1 MGLTFFEQRRRLLAR
16 QIEMEEVDKKA
27 VEEPVT
33 ESETETVTEDETE
46 TVTEDET
53 ETVTEDETTEDS
65 KPKKAVKG
73 KE

>member
-1 MGLTFFEQRRRLLAR
+1 MGLTFFEQRRRLLAKQR
-16 QIEMEEVDKKA
+16 EMEEVDKKA

-33 ESETETVTEDETE
+33 ESETETVTEDET
-46 TVTEDET
+46 TEDI
-53 ETVTEDETTEDS
+53 

>member
-16 QIEMEEVDKKA
+16 QREIEESNTDNAVNSVTDVNEETA
-27 VEEPVT
+27 T
-33 ESETETVTEDETE
+33 EN
-46 TVTEDET
+46 
-53 ETVTEDETTEDS
+53 ETTEDS

>member
-1 MGLTFFEQRRRLLAR
+1 MSLTFFEQRRRLLAR
-16 QIEMEEVDKKA
+16 QREIEESNTDNA
-27 VEEPVT
+27 VNSVT
-33 ESETETVTEDETE
+33 DVNE
-46 TVTEDET
+46 

>member
-1 MGLTFFEQRRRLLAR
+1 MGLTFFEQRRRLFAR
-16 QIEMEEVDKKA
+16 QREMEEVDKKA

-33 ESETETVTEDETE
+33 ESEI
-46 TVTEDET
+46 

>member
-16 QIEMEEVDKKA
+16 QREMEEVDKKA

-33 ESETETVTEDETE
+33 ESETETVTEN
-46 TVTEDET
+46 
-53 ETVTEDETTEDS
+53 ETTEDS
-65 KPKKAVKG
+65 KPKKAAKG

>member
-1 MGLTFFEQRRRLLAR
+1 MGLTFFEQRRRLLAKQR
-16 QIEMEEVDKKA
+16 EMEEVGKKA

-33 ESETETVTEDETE
+33 ELETVTEP
-46 TVTEDET
+46 ET

>member
-16 QIEMEEVDKKA
+16 QREMEEVDKKA

-33 ESETETVTEDETE
+33 ESETETVTEDET
-46 TVTEDET
+46 
-53 ETVTEDETTEDS
+53 TEDS

>member
-16 QIEMEEVDKKA
+16 QREMEEVNTDQ
-27 VEEPVT
+27 VV
-33 ESETETVTEDETE
+33 ETVTESKAQS
-46 TVTEDET
+46 
-53 ETVTEDETTEDS
+53 VTEDETTEDS

>member
-33 ESETETVTEDETE
+33 ESETETVTES
-46 TVTEDET
+46 ET

>member
-16 QIEMEEVDKKA
+16 QREMEEVDKKA

-33 ESETETVTEDETE
+33 ESETETVTEDET
-46 TVTEDET
+46 
-53 ETVTEDETTEDS
+53 TEDS
-65 KPKKAVKG
+65 KPKKAAKG

>member
-16 QIEMEEVDKKA
+16 QREIEESNTDNAVNSVTDVSEEIA
-27 VEEPVT
+27 T
-33 ESETETVTEDETE
+33 EN
-46 TVTEDET
+46 
-53 ETVTEDETTEDS
+53 ETTEDS

>member
-1 MGLTFFEQRRRLLAR
+1 MSLTFFEQRRRLLAR
-16 QIEMEEVDKKA
+16 QREIEEVDKKA

-33 ESETETVTEDETE
+33 ESETETVTEDET
-46 TVTEDET
+46 
-53 ETVTEDETTEDS
+53 TEDS

>member
-16 QIEMEEVDKKA
+16 QREIEESNTDNAVNSVTDVNEETA
-27 VEEPVT
+27 
-33 ESETETVTEDETE
+33 TEDK
-46 TVTEDET
+46 
-53 ETVTEDETTEDS
+53 TTEDS